1 MKVAQNYKNFQG
13 KQNIW
18 LAFCFCNNEPIKIVN
33 SVKIIHNRLLPFRRF
48 DAINIC
54 GLLFCRKGVTITTDL
69 IQHERIHTAQML
81 EMFVVGFYL
90 WYIAEWL
97 IRLPMRGRAYS
108 NISFEREAY
117 EHMHDPNYLLTRRRF
132 AWWKYLVN

>member
-1 MKVAQNYKNFQG
+1 MLLLAVSDFVLNSGFLCP
-13 KQNIW
+13 W
-18 LAFCFCNNEPIKIVN
+18 PAFCVFNI
-33 SVKIIHNRLLPFRRF
+33 VKIIHNRLLPFRRF

-54 GLLFCRKGVTITTDL
+54 GLLFCRKGVSITADL

-81 EMFVVGFYL
+81 EMLVVGFYL
-90 WYIAEWL
+90 WYITEWL

-117 EHMHDPNYLLTRRRF
+117 EHMHDPNYLLTRRPF

>member
-1 MKVAQNYKNFQG
+1 M
-13 KQNIW
+13 
-18 LAFCFCNNEPIKIVN
+18 
-33 SVKIIHNRLLPFRRF
+33 KIIHNRLIPFRKY

-81 EMFVVGFYL
+81 ELFIVGFYL
-90 WYIAEWL
+90 WYFVEWL
-97 IRLPMRGRAYS
+97 IRLPLHGRAYL

-117 EHMHDPNYLLTRRRF
+117 EHMYDPNYLLTRRRF
-132 AWWKYLVN
+132 AWMNYLRK